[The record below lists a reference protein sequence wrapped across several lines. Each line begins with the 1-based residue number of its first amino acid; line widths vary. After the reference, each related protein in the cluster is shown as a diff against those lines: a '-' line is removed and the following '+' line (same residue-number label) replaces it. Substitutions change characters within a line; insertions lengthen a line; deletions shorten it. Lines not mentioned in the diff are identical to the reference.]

1 VQKIK
6 SDPVLMYT
14 ETPFSIDLEVTSEL
28 KALKGVILTM
38 NNEDSVIKKAMGN
51 GADGYLL
58 KKADWE
64 ESYNAPYSVRKGNRN
79 FSVEVTKRGLHA
91 KKFKT
96 SSLLIDNDTAQLFKL
111 KERKIDI
118 LKQME
123 EGFYNK
129 EIWEKLPTFHCI
141 VNTQ

>member
-1 VQKIK
+1 
-6 SDPVLMYT
+6 MYI
-14 ETPFSIDLEVTSEL
+14 ETPFYIDLEVISVL

-38 NNEDSVIKKAMGN
+38 NNEDSFIKKAKGN
-51 GADGYLL
+51 GVDGYLL

-64 ESYNAPYSVRKGNRN
+64 ESYNAFYSVRKSNRN
-79 FSVEVTKRGLHA
+79 FCVEVTKIGLHPN
-91 KKFKT
+91 KFKT
-96 SSLLIDNDTAQLFKL
+96 SSLVIDNDTVQLFKL

-118 LKQME
+118 LKQTG

-129 EIWEKLPTFHCI
+129 EIWEKLPTSHCI

>member
-1 VQKIK
+1 
-6 SDPVLMYT
+6 MYT
-14 ETPFSIDLEVTSEL
+14 ETPFSIDLEVISEL

-38 NNEDSVIKKAMGN
+38 NNEDSFIKKAKGN
-51 GADGYLL
+51 GVDGYLL

-64 ESYNAPYSVRKGNRN
+64 ESYNAFYSVRKSNRN
-79 FSVEVTKRGLHA
+79 FSVEVTKIGLHP

-96 SSLLIDNDTAQLFKL
+96 SSLVIDNDTVQLFKL

-118 LKQME
+118 LKQTG

-129 EIWEKLPTFHCI
+129 EICEKLHTSHCI